1 MAINPSEYPR
11 QVIGL
16 EFILTLWKGSAK
28 NLRPSPIIAR
38 FARGVQE
45 LIANSDHRSAWLV
58 QELKTNS
65 DHNLRPRAIIS

>member
-28 NLRPSPIIAR
+28 NLRQSPIIAR
-38 FARGVQE
+38 LA
-45 LIANSDHRSAWLV
+45 AWLV
-58 QELKTNS
+58 QKLKTNS
-65 DHNLRPRAIIS
+65 DYNLRPRAVIT